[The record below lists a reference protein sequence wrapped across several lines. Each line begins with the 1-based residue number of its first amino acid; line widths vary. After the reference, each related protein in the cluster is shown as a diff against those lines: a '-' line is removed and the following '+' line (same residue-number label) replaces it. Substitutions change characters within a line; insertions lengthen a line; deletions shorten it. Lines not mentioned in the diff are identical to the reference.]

1 MKRRRTVVTID
12 KSKIRWGTPQV
23 GYEPYRQVHA
33 HSTGNKRSTV
43 DNEADYH
50 LRRPIESGFF
60 THVVGNGRV
69 LQTAQTN
76 RGSYDV
82 GGGWNAEAYASVELI
97 ESHQTEEEFLV
108 DYKLYV
114 ELLRELAVEGGIP
127 VTLDTDDLAGIKT
140 HYYCTYHQ
148 PNNNSDHVDPYPYLE
163 SWGISKAQF
172 KRDIENGIEVT
183 EGWQKN
189 STGWWYQYADGSYPK
204 NRFAKIKDVWYYFDG
219 SGYIYSNKWIKHSD
233 GFWYYL
239 SQDGSMLKDG
249 WKKINNKWYYF
260 LKEGAMKTG
269 WLKDKEKWYY
279 LDAQNGEMR
288 TDYMV
293 KGADGWYYLDKD
305 GVMVADK
312 TFTVSDKGVIVTE
325 VKENK

>member
-1 MKRRRTVVTID
+1 MVNIEKH
-12 KSKIRWGTPQV
+12 KIRWGTPQV
-23 GYEPYRQVHA
+23 GVEPYRQVHA

-82 GGGWNAEAYASVELI
+82 GGGWNAESYASVELI
-97 ESHQTEEEFLV
+97 ESHSTKEEFME

-163 SWGISKAQF
+163 SWGISKEQF
-172 KRDIENGIEVT
+172 KKDIEQGFNRE
-183 EGWQKN
+183 EGWKKN
-189 STGWWYQYADGSYPK
+189 ETGWWYEYTDGTYPK
-204 NRFAKIKDVWYYFDG
+204 EQFKEIDGVWYYFDN
-219 SGYIYSNKWIKHSD
+219 SGYMLSNKWQKHTD
-233 GFWYYL
+233 GYWYWFKN
-239 SQDGSMLKDG
+239 SGEMVTG
-249 WKKINNKWYYF
+249 WQTIGAKKYYF
-260 LKEGAMKTG
+260 KETGEMKTG
-269 WLKDKEKWYY
+269 WLKEDDKWYY
-279 LDAQNGEMR
+279 LDSVNGDLV
-288 TDYMV
+288 TNSFV
-293 KGADGWYYLDKD
+293 KGRDGSYYVGDD
-305 GVMVADK
+305 GVMVTSG
-312 TFTVSDKGVIVTE
+312 TFTVDSDGKIKFQKGET
-325 VKENK
+325 K

>member
-1 MKRRRTVVTID
+1 MINIEKH
-12 KSKIRWGTPQV
+12 KIRWGTPQV
-23 GYEPYRQVHA
+23 GVEPYRQVHA

-76 RGSYDV
+76 SGSYDV
-82 GGGWNAEAYASVELI
+82 GGGWNAESYASVELI
-97 ESHQTEEEFLV
+97 ESHSTKEEFME

-163 SWGISKAQF
+163 SWGISKEQF
-172 KRDIENGIEVT
+172 KKDIEQGFNRE
-183 EGWQKN
+183 EGWKKN
-189 STGWWYQYADGSYPK
+189 ETGWWYEYTDGTYPK
-204 NRFAKIKDVWYYFDG
+204 EQFKEIDGVWYYFDN
-219 SGYIYSNKWIKHSD
+219 SGYMLSN
-233 GFWYYL
+233 
-239 SQDGSMLKDG
+239 Q
-249 WKKINNKWYYF
+249 WKKHTDGYWYWFKNSGEMVTGWQTIGAKKYYF
-260 LKEGAMKTG
+260 KETGEMKTG
-269 WLKDKEKWYY
+269 WLKEDDKWYY
-279 LDAQNGEMR
+279 LDSVNGDLV
-288 TDYMV
+288 TNSFV
-293 KGADGWYYLDKD
+293 KGRDGSYYVGDD
-305 GVMVADK
+305 GVMVTSG
-312 TFTVSDKGVIVTE
+312 TFTVDSDGKIKFQKGET
-325 VKENK
+325 K

>member
-1 MKRRRTVVTID
+1 MVNIEKH
-12 KSKIRWGTPQV
+12 KIRWGTPQV
-23 GYEPYRQVHA
+23 GVEPYRQVHA

-82 GGGWNAEAYASVELI
+82 GGGWNAESYASVELI
-97 ESHQTEEEFLV
+97 ESHSTKEEFME

-163 SWGISKAQF
+163 SWGISKEQF
-172 KRDIENGIEVT
+172 KKDIEQGFNRE
-183 EGWQKN
+183 EGWKKN
-189 STGWWYQYADGSYPK
+189 ETGWWYEYTDGTYPK
-204 NRFAKIKDVWYYFDG
+204 EQFKEIDGVWYYFDN
-219 SGYIYSNKWIKHSD
+219 SGYMLSNKWQKHTD
-233 GFWYYL
+233 GYWYWFKN
-239 SQDGSMLKDG
+239 SGEMAIG
-249 WKKINNKWYYF
+249 WQTIGAKKYYF
-260 LKEGAMKTG
+260 KETGEMKTG
-269 WLKDKEKWYY
+269 WLKEDDKWYY
-279 LDAQNGEMR
+279 LDSVNGDLV
-288 TDYMV
+288 TNSFV
-293 KGADGWYYLDKD
+293 KGRDGSYYVGDD
-305 GVMVADK
+305 GVMVTSG
-312 TFTVSDKGVIVTE
+312 TFTVDSDGKIKFQKGET
-325 VKENK
+325 K

>member
-1 MKRRRTVVTID
+1 MVKVE
-12 KSKIRWGTPQV
+12 KHKIRWDTPQV

-33 HSTGNKRSTV
+33 HSTGNKKSTV

-50 LRRPIESGFF
+50 LRRPIDSGFF

-82 GGGWNAEAYASVELI
+82 GGGWNAESYASVELI
-97 ESHQTEEEFLV
+97 ESHQTKEEFLV

-140 HYYCTYHQ
+140 HYYCTYNQ
-148 PNNNSDHVDPYPYLE
+148 PDNYSDHVDPYPYLE

-172 KRDIENGIEVT
+172 KKDIENGIGGT
-183 EGWQKN
+183 EGWKKN
-189 STGWWYQYADGSYPK
+189 DTGWWYEYSDGTYPK
-204 NRFAKIKDVWYYFDG
+204 EQFKKIKDIWYYFDN
-219 SGYIYSNKWIKHSD
+219 SGYMLSNKWKKHTD
-233 GFWYYL
+233 GYWYWFDN
-239 SQDGSMLKDG
+239 SGKMVTG
-249 WKKINNKWYYF
+249 WKNIGGVWYF
-260 LKEGAMKTG
+260 FQESGAMKTG

-279 LDAQNGEMR
+279 LDPVSG
-288 TDYMV
+288 YMV
-293 KGADGWYYLDKD
+293 TNTFVKGRDATYYVGDD
-305 GVMVADK
+305 GVMVTSG
-312 TFTVSDKGVIVTE
+312 TFTVDKDGKIKFQKGET
-325 VKENK
+325 K

>member
-1 MKRRRTVVTID
+1 MVNIEKH
-12 KSKIRWGTPQV
+12 KIRWGTPQV
-23 GYEPYRQVHA
+23 GVEPYRQVHA

-82 GGGWNAEAYASVELI
+82 GGGWNAESYASVELI
-97 ESHQTEEEFLV
+97 ESHSTKEEFME

-163 SWGISKAQF
+163 SWGISKEQF
-172 KRDIENGIEVT
+172 KKDIEQGFNRE
-183 EGWQKN
+183 EGWKKN
-189 STGWWYQYADGSYPK
+189 ETGWWYEYTDGTYPK
-204 NRFAKIKDVWYYFDG
+204 EQFKEIGGVWYYFDN
-219 SGYIYSNKWIKHSD
+219 SGYMLSN
-233 GFWYYL
+233 
-239 SQDGSMLKDG
+239 Q
-249 WKKINNKWYYF
+249 WKKHTDGYWYWFNNSGEMVTGWQTIGAKKYYF
-260 LKEGAMKTG
+260 KETGEMKTG
-269 WLKDKEKWYY
+269 WLKEDDKWYY
-279 LDAQNGEMR
+279 LDSVNGDLV
-288 TDYMV
+288 TNSFV
-293 KGADGWYYLDKD
+293 KGRDGSYYVGDD
-305 GVMVADK
+305 GVMVTSG
-312 TFTVSDKGVIVTE
+312 TFTVDSDGKIKFQKGET
-325 VKENK
+325 K

>member
-1 MKRRRTVVTID
+1 MVKVE
-12 KSKIRWGTPQV
+12 KHKIRWDTPQV

-33 HSTGNKRSTV
+33 HSTGNKKSTV

-50 LRRPIESGFF
+50 LRRPIDSGFF

-97 ESHQTEEEFLV
+97 ESHQTKEEFLV

-140 HYYCTYHQ
+140 HYYCTYNQ
-148 PNNNSDHVDPYPYLE
+148 PDNYSDHVDPYPYLE
-163 SWGISKAQF
+163 SWGITKAQF
-172 KRDIENGIEVT
+172 KKDIENGIGGT
-183 EGWQKN
+183 EGWKKN
-189 STGWWYQYADGSYPK
+189 DTGWWYEYSDGTYPK
-204 NRFAKIKDVWYYFDG
+204 EQFKKIKDIWYYFDN
-219 SGYIYSNKWIKHSD
+219 SGYMLSNKWKKHTD
-233 GFWYYL
+233 GYWYWFDN
-239 SQDGSMLKDG
+239 SGKMVTG
-249 WKKINNKWYYF
+249 WKNIGGVWYF
-260 LKEGAMKTG
+260 FQESGAMKTG

-279 LDAQNGEMR
+279 LDPVSG
-288 TDYMV
+288 YMV
-293 KGADGWYYLDKD
+293 TNTFVKGRDATYYVGDD
-305 GVMVADK
+305 GVMVTSG
-312 TFTVSDKGVIVTE
+312 TFTVDKDGKIKFQKGET
-325 VKENK
+325 K